1 MKGSTEGRRRRCLG
15 TGECKIPGGMGE
27 ARWDAC
33 KGVKERE
40 SRKKM
45 IGGERK
51 RKRYEREGDLRE
63 RDEREKETEGRE
75 RKRRRDKRERG
86 TSERDKREREG

>member
-1 MKGSTEGRRRRCLG
+1 MGN
-15 TGECKIPGGMGE
+15 GECKIPGGVGE

-51 RKRYEREGDLRE
+51 RKRCERE
-63 RDEREKETEGRE
+63 RDIRGCEGGKGGMKDRNNGMKDG
-75 RKRRRDKRERG
+75 R
-86 TSERDKREREG
+86 TV

>member
-1 MKGSTEGRRRRCLG
+1 MG
-15 TGECKIPGGMGE
+15 TGECKIPGGVGE
-27 ARWDAC
+27 ARWDVC

-51 RKRYEREGDLRE
+51 RKRCEREIRGRG
-63 RDEREKETEGRE
+63 TRE
-75 RKRRRDKRERG
+75 RKRRRDERERDGG
-86 TSERDKREREG
+86 TRERKGDE

>member
-1 MKGSTEGRRRRCLG
+1 MLIVVSHLDERECGGGEGGALEI
-15 TGECKIPGGMGE
+15 GECKIPGGVGE

-51 RKRYEREGDLRE
+51 RKRCERE
-63 RDEREKETEGRE
+63 RD
-75 RKRRRDKRERG
+75 
-86 TSERDKREREG
+86 

>member
-1 MKGSTEGRRRRCLG
+1 MG
-15 TGECKIPGGMGE
+15 TGECKIPGGVSE

-51 RKRYEREGDLRE
+51 RKRCEREREIRGRGTRE
-63 RDEREKETEGRE
+63 RDGGTREKEMEGQK
-75 RKRRRDKRERG
+75 RKGDE
-86 TSERDKREREG
+86 

>member
-1 MKGSTEGRRRRCLG
+1 MG
-15 TGECKIPGGMGE
+15 TGECKISDGVGE
-27 ARWDAC
+27 ARWDVC

-51 RKRYEREGDLRE
+51 RKRCERERGRLEGEGRERE
-63 RDEREKETEGRE
+63 RDGGTREKETEGQK
-75 RKRRRDKRERG
+75 RKGNE
-86 TSERDKREREG
+86 

>member
-1 MKGSTEGRRRRCLG
+1 MG
-15 TGECKIPGGMGE
+15 TGECKIPGGVSE

-51 RKRYEREGDLRE
+51 RKRCERE
-63 RDEREKETEGRE
+63 RD
-75 RKRRRDKRERG
+75 
-86 TSERDKREREG
+86 

>member
-1 MKGSTEGRRRRCLG
+1 MG
-15 TGECKIPGGMGE
+15 TGECKIPGGVGE

-51 RKRYEREGDLRE
+51 RKRCE
-63 RDEREKETEGRE
+63 
-75 RKRRRDKRERG
+75 
-86 TSERDKREREG
+86 RERETLGGVKGGRAV

>member
-1 MKGSTEGRRRRCLG
+1 MGI
-15 TGECKIPGGMGE
+15 GECKIPGGVGE

-51 RKRYEREGDLRE
+51 RKRYEREGD
-63 RDEREKETEGRE
+63 
-75 RKRRRDKRERG
+75 
-86 TSERDKREREG
+86 

>member
-1 MKGSTEGRRRRCLG
+1 MEI
-15 TGECKIPGGMGE
+15 GECKIPGGVGE

-51 RKRYEREGDLRE
+51 RKRCER
-63 RDEREKETEGRE
+63 GRE
-75 RKRRRDKRERG
+75 
-86 TSERDKREREG
+86 TLEGVKGGRAV